1 MKRARQLV
9 VIVASVAAAF
19 GAFALVMLLMRKI
32 GIPFTN
38 DVLLVDPNAWYTV
51 RLERRIPITPDVR
64 LLRFS
69 FRSRYQTL
77 GICVGQHLLL
87 CARIDGCSVTRPYT
101 PVSRCDQAGGF
112 DIMVKV
118 YRRGVS
124 REFPEVGGMS
134 QFLDT
139 VRLGTKLK
147 IQGPRGRFVYE
158 GHGRFVTV
166 DGSWLP
172 PATWLGL
179 VAAGSGVT
187 PMLQLL
193 RHVLADGTDKT
204 KIMMIDVNRTEEDII
219 ARRELNGYA
228 KAHAERFSLCH
239 VLSKP
244 PTGEGATTYVA
255 GPLTPGIMAEH
266 LPSPTAETIVLLC
279 GPRTFLSDLCKPAL
293 NAIGHKTQ
301 RVLCF

>member
-1 MKRARQLV
+1 MKRARQLLV
-9 VIVASVAAAF
+9 VVASVAAAF
-19 GAFALVMLLMRKI
+19 GAFTLVVLLIRKI
-32 GIPFTN
+32 GSSFTN
-38 DVLLVDPNAWYTV
+38 DVLLADPNAWYTV
-51 RLERRIPITPDVR
+51 RLDRRVHITPDVR

-69 FRSRYQTL
+69 FRSRFQTL
-77 GICVGQHLLL
+77 GLSVGQHLLL

-118 YRRGVS
+118 YRTGTTGK
-124 REFPEVGGMS
+124 FPEVGGMS
-134 QFLDT
+134 QFLDM
-139 VRLGTKLK
+139 VCLGTKLK
-147 IQGPRGRFVYE
+147 IQGPRGRFLYQ
-158 GHGRFVTV
+158 GQGRFVTV

-193 RHVLADGTDKT
+193 RHVLADQTDKT

-219 ARRELNGYA
+219 ARRELDNYA
-228 KAHAERFSLCH
+228 KVQAERFSLCH

-244 PTGEGATTYVA
+244 PTSESAITYVA

-279 GPRTFLSDLCKPAL
+279 GPREFLSDLCKPAL
-293 NAIGHKTQ
+293 TAIGHKTQ